1 MEQERMKVLLQNAL
15 GLLEENYGEKIME
28 SDLADELG
36 ITQEEYDELLAD
48 KEEELGEDEYLDRVY
63 EFDEYV
69 KQRLEKEK
77 GLINVCI
84 EGLTQAGEEK
94 AREIYS
100 RHRLLTDFFEKIA
113 EVPRS
118 QAEENACRVEHAIDE
133 DIVAGIRNWLEKNK

>member
-36 ITQEEYDELLAD
+36 ITQEEYDELLTN
-48 KEEELGEDEYLDRVY
+48 KEEELDEDEYFNRVY

-77 GLINVCI
+77 GLINVFI

-94 AREIYS
+94 LLIYYDNCEGGTP
-100 RHRLLTDFFEKIA
+100 LVDFATADEYIYKNDKEGYYNYIL
-113 EVPRS
+113 S
-118 QAEENACRVEHAIDE
+118 AI
-133 DIVAGIRNWLEKNK
+133 K